1 MGKRAHNGHMKRGA
15 KLAIVHG
22 AVGAA
27 VLLVLALF
35 WLRGDDA
42 TAPEPVP
49 AVPAEGDE
57 PPAQTALPEPPLT
70 PSAPQPGTDPPA
82 AADSEDEAAPPP
94 PLPPLD
100 ASDAFVRAWFSGRA
114 TEVWDVWLVNTDL
127 VRLATVVLEY
137 AARGLVPRRSLSFIT
152 VERFKVREEG
162 ERILI
167 HPDSFARYDALVDAA
182 LALPPED
189 AAAFFLRIEPL
200 IAEALTELG
209 VQDPSPRT
217 LLNRAIDQVLTTPV
231 PSEPVAL
238 VRPGVHYE
246 FADPALEAR
255 SALQKQLLR
264 TGPANVSRIHA
275 WAERLR
281 GALARR

>member
-1 MGKRAHNGHMKRGA
+1 MKRGA

-22 AVGAA
+22 AVGAV
-27 VLLVLALF
+27 VLLVLAWF
-35 WLRGDDA
+35 WLRGGDA
-42 TAPEPVP
+42 PAPDPAP
-49 AVPAEGDE
+49 AVPAESDE
-57 PPAQTALPEPPLT
+57 PPAPTPPPESSLT
-70 PSAPQPGTDPPA
+70 PSAPQPGTDPPEA
-82 AADSEDEAAPPP
+82 GDPEDEAAPPP

-100 ASDAFVRAWFSGRA
+100 ASDAFVRAWISGRV
-114 TEVWDVWLVNTDL
+114 TEVWDVWLVNADL
-127 VRLATVVLEY
+127 VRLAAVVLEY
-137 AARGLVPRRSLSFIT
+137 AARGLVPRRSLAFIT

-162 ERILI
+162 ERVFI
-167 HPDSFARYDALVDAA
+167 HPDSFARYDPLVDAA
-182 LALPPED
+182 VALPPED

-200 IAEALTELG
+200 LAEALTELG

-231 PSEPVAL
+231 PTEPVAL

-264 TGPANVSRIHA
+264 TGPANLGRIHA

-281 GALARR
+281 GALAPR